1 MASEPFDIT
10 AARLLAEQAL
20 ARADK
25 ATPGPWES
33 PLHDLGT
40 VEFSERTEF
49 YFSHAYEAYPPLGES
64 GPVFVAHDSDTTA
77 FIAHSRLD
85 VPNLAAAVLTLCA
98 AQELALQ
105 ENSALKR
112 HVAEGLLK
120 TLDDAGVWKRVE

>member
-64 GPVFVAHDSDTTA
+64 GPVFVAHDSDTAA
-77 FIAHSRLD
+77 FLTDARLD
-85 VPNLAAAVLTLCA
+85 VPNLAASVLTLA
-98 AQELALQ
+98 KKLEQAQA
-105 ENSALKR
+105 
-112 HVAEGLLK
+112 VI
-120 TLDDAGVWKRVE
+120 V